1 MNNFLIRFF
10 THIILGSSSYQ
21 QQQQNP
27 RGRSSR
33 YSDRE
38 KDRIDRLERERERV
52 HHRERDVMGYDLNN
66 EDLINDR
73 HFNNGG
79 ASVRERGVRDE
90 GGGSGSEYPMQRD
103 DRRSVVE
110 RDMRDRDPRMDARD
124 RREHYVG
131 SQSNSR
137 HLMNNSYD
145 SDNVDLI
152 RDMEKERYAHR
163 RDEYSYSPQH
173 QRGNR
178 RVLNMNA
185 M

>member
-1 MNNFLIRFF
+1 M
-10 THIILGSSSYQ
+10 
-21 QQQQNP
+21 
-27 RGRSSR
+27 
-33 YSDRE
+33 
-38 KDRIDRLERERERV
+38 ERERERI
-52 HHRERDVMGYDLNN
+52 HHRERDMMGYNLND
-66 EDLINDR
+66 EELMNDR
-73 HFNNGG
+73 HYGG
-79 ASVRERGVRDE
+79 AGVRDRGVRDE
-90 GGGSGSEYPMQRD
+90 GGGSGSEYPMHRD
-103 DRRSVVE
+103 DRRGVME

-173 QRGNR
+173 HRGSNR